1 MQIFQFGHRIEQIFL
16 IITAGLI
23 GELIMAAL
31 SKDGLATIFSHHTAN
46 FFLLFNSPS
55 SNLIIPNLG
64 RDQT

>member
-1 MQIFQFGHRIEQIFL
+1 MQIFQFGHKIEQNFL
-16 IITAGLI
+16 IITVGLI

-31 SKDGLATIFSHHTAN
+31 SKDSLAAIFNHHMAN